1 MVDFKSI
8 ETFLWVVTLGSFRGA
23 AQRLTLPSPP
33 SRSGSPSSNAKWGEA
48 VEPRSPRGSPTPS
61 GRQLMVYAEKLIG
74 LRSEM
79 MADVGDRSAM
89 RGVMRLGVAET
100 IVHTWLSRLIKSVNT
115 AYPNLSLEIEVDIT
129 PNLSARLLA
138 QEIELA
144 FVLGPLSASSVRN
157 RSAVRLSD
165 RLSGQ
170 PRTRPRRGSL
180 TVHDLAKFPIITFPR
195 KTQPYEIVRS
205 LFNRPDL
212 PPIRLHASASLATV
226 IHMAIEGLGIA
237 VIPTAIVENELAA
250 RAVATALDRSEN
262 LAADVFGELAG
273 IPRYDRGRAR
283 RRSRRPKSRGRAP
296 RLTCRRRRVIEK
308 QPPYPKVWEQPHE
321 PHRVQ
326 SADTIPPGSGTR
338 FTKPRNSAPHP
349 RAECGG

>member
-1 MVDFKSI
+1 VDFKSI

-23 AQRLTLPSPP
+23 AQRLNTTQPAISQRIAQLEREMGVKLL
-33 SRSGSPSSNAKWGEA
+33 SREHRMA
-48 VEPRSPRGSPTPS
+48 SPTAS

-79 MADVGDRSAM
+79 MAEVGDRSAT

-100 IVHTWLSRLIKSVNT
+100 IVHTWLPRLIKSVNT

-144 FVLGPLSASSVRN
+144 FVVGPLSAAGVYN
-157 RSAVRLSD
+157 RVLCDYPIGFLASPALG
-165 RLSGQ
+165 LGNAA
-170 PRTRPRRGSL
+170 L

-237 VIPTAIVENELAA
+237 VIPTAIVENELADGRLQLLSTDLKISPLTFSA
-250 RAVATALDRSEN
+250 SWLASPDTVAVELV
-262 LAADVFGELAG
+262 ADLAG
-273 IPRYDRGRAR
+273 KIAQSSALVDAPPLAR
-283 RRSRRPKSRGRAP
+283 
-296 RLTCRRRRVIEK
+296 
-308 QPPYPKVWEQPHE
+308 H
-321 PHRVQ
+321 
-326 SADTIPPGSGTR
+326 
-338 FTKPRNSAPHP
+338 
-349 RAECGG
+349 

>member
-23 AQRLTLPSPP
+23 ARRLNTTQPAISQRIAQLEREMGVKLLN
-33 SRSGSPSSNAKWGEA
+33 RDHRVA
-48 VEPRSPRGSPTPS
+48 SPTPS
-61 GRQLMVYAEKLIG
+61 GRQLLAYAEKLIG

-157 RSAVRLSD
+157 RALCDYPIGFLASPALGLGNGR
-165 RLSGQ
+165 
-170 PRTRPRRGSL
+170 L
-180 TVHDLAKFPIITFPR
+180 TVRELAKFPIITFPR

-212 PPIRLHASASLATV
+212 PPIRLHASASLSTV

-237 VIPTAIVENELAA
+237 VIPTAIVENELADGRLQLLA
-250 RAVATALDRSEN
+250 TDLKIAPLTFSASWLESPDTVAVELV
-262 LAADVFGELAG
+262 ADLAG
-273 IPRYDRGRAR
+273 QIA
-283 RRSRRPKSRGRAP
+283 
-296 RLTCRRRRVIEK
+296 
-308 QPPYPKVWEQPHE
+308 
-321 PHRVQ
+321 Q
-326 SADTIPPGSGTR
+326 SNALS
-338 FTKPRNSAPHP
+338 
-349 RAECGG
+349 

>member
-23 AQRLTLPSPP
+23 AQRLNTTQPAISQRIAQLEREMGVKLL
-33 SRSGSPSSNAKWGEA
+33 SREHRMA
-48 VEPRSPRGSPTPS
+48 SPTPS

-79 MADVGDRSAM
+79 MAEVGDRSAT

-100 IVHTWLSRLIKSVNT
+100 IVHTWLPRLIKSVNT

-144 FVLGPLSASSVRN
+144 FVVGPLSAAGMRN
-157 RSAVRLSD
+157 RILCDYPIGFLASPALG
-165 RLSGQ
+165 LGNA
-170 PRTRPRRGSL
+170 PL

-205 LFNRPDL
+205 LFNRPNL

-237 VIPTAIVENELAA
+237 VIPTAIVENELADGRLQLLSTDLKISPLTFSA
-250 RAVATALDRSEN
+250 SWLASPDTVAVELV
-262 LAADVFGELAG
+262 ADLAG
-273 IPRYDRGRAR
+273 KIAQSSALVDAPALAR
-283 RRSRRPKSRGRAP
+283 
-296 RLTCRRRRVIEK
+296 
-308 QPPYPKVWEQPHE
+308 H
-321 PHRVQ
+321 
-326 SADTIPPGSGTR
+326 
-338 FTKPRNSAPHP
+338 
-349 RAECGG
+349 

>member
-23 AQRLTLPSPP
+23 AQRLNTTQPAISQRIAQLE
-33 SRSGSPSSNAKWGEA
+33 REMGVKLLNRDHRVA
-48 VEPRSPRGSPTPS
+48 SPTTS

-79 MADVGDRSAM
+79 MAEVGDRSAM

-144 FVLGPLSASSVRN
+144 FVLGPLSVSSVRN
-157 RSAVRLSD
+157 RPLCDYPIGFLASPSLG
-165 RLSGQ
+165 LGNG
-170 PRTRPRRGSL
+170 PL
-180 TVHDLAKFPIITFPR
+180 TVNDLAKFPIITFPR

-237 VIPTAIVENELAA
+237 VIPTAIVENELADGRLQLLSTDLKISPLTFSA
-250 RAVATALDRSEN
+250 SWLASPDTVAVELV
-262 LAADVFGELAG
+262 ADLAG
-273 IPRYDRGRAR
+273 KIAQSSALVD
-283 RRSRRPKSRGRAP
+283 AP
-296 RLTCRRRRVIEK
+296 PLAG
-308 QPPYPKVWEQPHE
+308 H
-321 PHRVQ
+321 
-326 SADTIPPGSGTR
+326 
-338 FTKPRNSAPHP
+338 
-349 RAECGG
+349 

>member
-23 AQRLTLPSPP
+23 AQRLNTTQPAISQRIAQLE
-33 SRSGSPSSNAKWGEA
+33 REMGVKLLNRDHRVA
-48 VEPRSPRGSPTPS
+48 SPTTS

-79 MADVGDRSAM
+79 MAAVGDRSAM

-144 FVLGPLSASSVRN
+144 FVLGPLSVSSVRN
-157 RSAVRLSD
+157 RPLCDYPIGFLAS
-165 RLSGQ
+165 
-170 PRTRPRRGSL
+170 PSL
-180 TVHDLAKFPIITFPR
+180 GLGNGPVTVHDLAKFPIITFPR

-237 VIPTAIVENELAA
+237 VIPTAIVENELADGRLQLLSTDLKISPLTFSA
-250 RAVATALDRSEN
+250 SWLASPDTVAVELV
-262 LAADVFGELAG
+262 ADLAG
-273 IPRYDRGRAR
+273 KIAQSSALVD
-283 RRSRRPKSRGRAP
+283 AP
-296 RLTCRRRRVIEK
+296 PLAG
-308 QPPYPKVWEQPHE
+308 H
-321 PHRVQ
+321 
-326 SADTIPPGSGTR
+326 
-338 FTKPRNSAPHP
+338 
-349 RAECGG
+349 

>member
-1 MVDFKSI
+1 MVDLKSI

-23 AQRLTLPSPP
+23 AQRLNTTQPAISQRIAQLE
-33 SRSGSPSSNAKWGEA
+33 REMGVKLLNRDHRVA
-48 VEPRSPRGSPTPS
+48 SPTTS

-79 MADVGDRSAM
+79 MAAVGDRSAM

-144 FVLGPLSASSVRN
+144 FMLGPLSAPNVHN
-157 RSAVRLSD
+157 RLLCDYPIGFLAS
-165 RLSGQ
+165 
-170 PRTRPRRGSL
+170 PSL
-180 TVHDLAKFPIITFPR
+180 GLGDGPLRVHDLAKFPIITFPR

-237 VIPTAIVENELAA
+237 VIPTAIVENEMADGRLQLLSTNLQIPLLTFSASWLASPDTVAVERVAELAA
-250 RAVATALDRSEN
+250 S
-262 LAADVFGELAG
+262 LAQGGVVVDAPLS
-273 IPRYDRGRAR
+273 PR
-283 RRSRRPKSRGRAP
+283 
-296 RLTCRRRRVIEK
+296 
-308 QPPYPKVWEQPHE
+308 H
-321 PHRVQ
+321 
-326 SADTIPPGSGTR
+326 
-338 FTKPRNSAPHP
+338 
-349 RAECGG
+349 